1 MMKRSLF
8 SILVGLALVVGCAT
22 TGSTDGNVQSSA
34 LTAEAASDSNAATAD
49 EQSEVDD
56 GDKVI
61 CRRERVTG
69 SRIAMQKVCLTG
81 KEWDARLRRTQ
92 DGLRD
97 VGRGGAAAPSPE
109 MGGGD

>member
-1 MMKRSLF
+1 MKPNLF
-8 SILVGLALVVGCAT
+8 SVLVGLVLIAGCAT
-22 TGSTDGNVQSSA
+22 TGSTNGNIQ
-34 LTAEAASDSNAATAD
+34 SNAVATEVASGGNEATTD
-49 EQSEVDD
+49 EKSEVDD

-92 DGLRD
+92 DGMRD
-97 VGRGGAAAPSPE
+97 MGRGGASAPPPE
-109 MGGGD
+109 MGGGE